1 MNRYRPLV
9 KSPERVKAW
18 EYAWNNTSNITYT
31 VWWTHRFTNRIYIQ
45 HEIGYT
51 SEVKILDTH
60 WISSLLLGRK
70 CLKTYGSGSLIH
82 TQTVRLKKII
92 ASIKRYI
99 VYDGWVH
106 HHSKIQISIHTSRVA
121 ERKLWNLTPRQC
133 IFTVSSFALK
143 LQMPE
148 HTAVKFAVS
157 FEANFFFSL
166 LKISPWNARNKIQF
180 DFSQS
185 VQFHS
190 LIHSYLWWACF
201 CWKRKNRFVRTNW
214 SSFSSSSPNGN
225 GKWLIEKYKNTESQH
240 CLSGHRRTSHL
251 LKLRYDGCFMPIV

>member
-1 MNRYRPLV
+1 M
-9 KSPERVKAW
+9 EQ
-18 EYAWNNTSNITYT
+18 
-31 VWWTHRFTNRIYIQ
+31 YIQ
-45 HEIGYT
+45 YYVHGVMNPQIHKSNLHTTWDWLHLGSQNTRYT
-51 SEVKILDTH
+51 LNFITFAWSKMLEHLRF
-60 WISSLLLGRK
+60 W
-70 CLKTYGSGSLIH
+70 
-82 TQTVRLKKII
+82 LKKII

-121 ERKLWNLTPRQC
+121 ERKLWNLTPRQS

-143 LQMPE
+143 LQITE